1 MTPSHASLDSS
12 RTARSSPVASG
23 DPVLAYL
30 EEARSLVAEELG
42 AIIPHSTGPASLL
55 YELMLDYPLRGGK
68 ALRPALCIATCRAL
82 GGHLESVLRTA
93 AVLELYHNAFLI
105 HDDVED
111 GSEKRR
117 HEPTLHRLHG
127 VPIAVNVGDGM
138 LALAMEP
145 LLDNIERVGLG
156 RALRILRVVAR
167 MARESAEGQMIELD
181 WVRRGDWTPSD
192 RDYLRMVY
200 KKTTWY
206 TFLAPMLC
214 GAVAAGAT
222 DVVLRRLARIATPL
236 GLAFQ
241 IQDDV
246 LNLVAD
252 ESRYGKEIGGD
263 LWEGKHT
270 LVLIETL
277 RRSAPDA
284 RERAVALLRRP
295 RDGKSGEEVAWL
307 HERVDDGGGIAYA
320 REAAGVRAQRA
331 RRSLAWLLPELPP
344 SIHRDFLAGIA
355 EYVVERDR

>member
-1 MTPSHASLDSS
+1 MTAADL
-12 RTARSSPVASG
+12 T
-23 DPVLAYL
+23 AYL
-30 EEARSLVAEELG
+30 DECRRLVVQHLPQIVPRRDRYKG
-42 AIIPHSTGPASLL
+42 VL
-55 YELMLDYPLRGGK
+55 YDLMLDYPLRAGK
-68 ALRPALCIATCRAL
+68 ALRPALAIAICRAL
-82 GGHLESVLRTA
+82 GGRLESVLPSA

-156 RALRILRVVAR
+156 RALRILRIVAR

-214 GAVAAGAT
+214 GAVAAGAP
-222 DVVLRRLARIATPL
+222 DSFLSRLAHIATPL
-236 GLAFQ
+236 GIAFQ

-277 RRSAPDA
+277 RRSGPEA
-284 RERAVALLRRP
+284 RARAVALLRQP
-295 RDGKSGEEVAWL
+295 RVAKEVEQVAWL
-307 HERVDDGGGIAYA
+307 QEHVYGGSGISYA
-320 REAAGVRAQRA
+320 REAAAVRARRA
-331 RRSLAWLLPELPP
+331 RRSLAWLLPDLPP
-344 SIHRDFLAGIA
+344 SIHRDFLVGIA